1 MGEGLVRES
10 GMDMD
15 PRLLF
20 HMENQQGPAGQLR
33 ELCSIL

>member
-15 PRLLF
+15 TRLLF
-20 HMENQQGPAGQLR
+20 HMENQQGPAAQHG